1 MGVVRGTLTLAMDPL
16 QLRNPLAAQHLPVQ
30 SSGSRSGGTQL
41 GWDLAFVR
49 DRAPN
54 VRLLFEALGR
64 PRLQH
69 AIWEIPGSGAIAH
82 LLDVADWGTAPV
94 RWFSQLH
101 PAAPGLRRRYRWSAS
116 AVRWGGRLAG
126 VPLPAPLH
134 VPLDNPLPIVHWIA
148 QVLQGGG
155 TPHLLAFATAATQL
169 CRAARDSG
177 IRLAGAE
184 FSLNGEPVTPER
196 LRIIRDVGARGVP
209 RYAIAEAGLV
219 GSACLVP
226 ETPDDLHLLQDLV
239 ALIQPDAD
247 MPSVPADTLLLSALR
262 STAPLILINVSMGD
276 RARVVERACGCPL
289 QGLGWTRHLQ
299 SIRSDEKLTAG
310 GMTFLDTDVVHV
322 LEHLLPSCFGGG
334 PTDYQIVEQDHG
346 DGRARLSLLVH
357 PRLGPLDAEAIVDAF
372 LTGIGSG
379 TGANHVMSLVWRT
392 DAVVRVERRPPA
404 ATVSGKILHLHVNP
418 PGAG

>member
-1 MGVVRGTLTLAMDPL
+1 MLDDALMGGRFLRQLPSFLHHPVTLEEARATLRRRLENREADFLTLVKRAIYEHPPSPYRALLQFAGCEYGDLDRLVRHEGVEGALRALCDKGVYLTIDEFKGRREVVRGTLTLPMDPL

-30 SSGSRSGGTQL
+30 SSGSRS
-41 GWDLAFVR
+41 
-49 DRAPN
+49 
-54 VRLLFEALGR
+54 
-64 PRLQH
+64 
-69 AIWEIPGSGAIAH
+69 
-82 LLDVADWGTAPV
+82 
-94 RWFSQLH
+94 
-101 PAAPGLRRRYRWSAS
+101 
-116 AVRWGGRLAG
+116 
-126 VPLPAPLH
+126 
-134 VPLDNPLPIVHWIA
+134 
-148 QVLQGGG
+148 
-155 TPHLLAFATAATQL
+155 
-169 CRAARDSG
+169 
-177 IRLAGAE
+177 
-184 FSLNGEPVTPER
+184 
-196 LRIIRDVGARGVP
+196 
-209 RYAIAEAGLV
+209 
-219 GSACLVP
+219 
-226 ETPDDLHLLQDLV
+226 DLHFLQDLV

-299 SIRSDEKLTAG
+299 NIRSDEKLTAG

-322 LEHLLPSCFGGG
+322 LEHLLPSRFGGG

-346 DGRARLSLLVH
+346 DGRARLNLVVH

-404 ATVSGKILHLHVNP
+404 ATVSGTILHLHVSP